1 MFDFVGVE
9 LELVDSCVIN
19 NGGCVYSCRYEDG
32 GVVCFC
38 RKGYIF
44 QIDRKFCLGELIG
57 IVDETVVVEIE
68 L

>member
-1 MFDFVGVE
+1 MIKWTFDFVGVE

-44 QIDRKFCLGELIG
+44 
-57 IVDETVVVEIE
+57 
-68 L
+68 